1 LRIFVDFVGDAR
13 LATSV
18 KQTEL
23 EIAPHTTYRGII
35 RLLTERYPSLVGAV
49 VETDGETLMPANILN
64 LNGKRT
70 IQTAQ
75 MGECPSDGDRITFM
89 SILAGG

>member
-1 LRIFVDFVGDAR
+1 MRIIVEFLGDAR
-13 LATSV
+13 LAASI

-23 EIAPHTTYRGII
+23 DIAPHTTYRGLV
-35 RLLTERYPSLVGAV
+35 RLLAEQFPALVGKV
-49 VETDGETLMPANILN
+49 IEGDGETLMPANILN

-70 IQTAQ
+70 IQETQ
-75 MGECPSDGDRITFM
+75 MEDRLSDGDWITFM

>member
-1 LRIFVDFVGDAR
+1 MRIIVEFLGDAR
-13 LATSV
+13 LATSI

-23 EIAPHTTYRGII
+23 DIVPRTTYRDLV
-35 RLLTERYPSLVGAV
+35 RLAGERFPALIGAV
-49 VETDGETLMPANILN
+49 IEGDGETLMPANILN

-70 IQTAQ
+70 IQTTQ
-75 MGECPSDGDRITFM
+75 MDDSPSDGDRITFM